1 MKVFVTGATGLIGS
15 HSAHALLAA
24 GHEVCLYVR
33 NAQMARDHFAGLG
46 HAVRNVVV
54 GDIRDKARVLRAM
67 TGCDAVLHAAAI
79 VSLDPRKE
87 REIIE
92 NNLQGTR
99 AVIGTACEIG
109 IRNIVY
115 VSSLEVFD
123 QKGRSVVDE
132 TSPLGSSNIGYSKS
146 KRQCEDYV
154 RDLQRQR
161 RPIQITYPAG
171 VFGPDD
177 PKLSEANRALTTLLA
192 MVPRTTTGMQCVDAR
207 DIGLAHRWL
216 LEHAVASDF
225 QNARYILGGRFYPW
239 AELHAA
245 LEQATGK
252 KVTSYAI
259 PGGFLRFIGAVTDG
273 IKAIV
278 PINTQ
283 VSRDAMAIAT
293 QWTPADSS
301 RFTKTSGIEFRPGDE
316 TFTATIRWMA
326 QAGRIKPKLAGQLAT
341 PSL

>member
-1 MKVFVTGATGLIGS
+1 MKIFVTGATGLIGS

-24 GHEVCLYVR
+24 GHEVVLYVR
-33 NAQMARDHFAGLG
+33 NAQMARDHFAALG
-46 HAVRNVVV
+46 YDLKNIVV

-92 NNLQGTR
+92 NNLHGTR
-99 AVIGTACEIG
+99 AVVGTACEIG
-109 IRNIVY
+109 IPNIVY

-123 QKGRSVVDE
+123 QKGRTSVDE
-132 TSPLGSSNIGYSKS
+132 SSPLGNSRIGYSKS

-161 RPIQITYPAG
+161 KPIQITYPAG

-216 LEHAVASDF
+216 IEHGVTQDF
-225 QNARYILGGRFYPW
+225 QNARYILGGRYYPW
-239 AELHAA
+239 AELHRS
-245 LEQATGK
+245 LEEATGK
-252 KVTSYAI
+252 KVTSYRI
-259 PGGFLRFIGAVTDG
+259 PGGFLRFIGATTDV

-278 PINTQ
+278 PLNTQ

-301 RFTKTSGIEFRPGDE
+301 RFTQKSGIEFRPIHE
-316 TFTATIRWMA
+316 TLTATIAWMA
-326 QAGRIKPKLAGQLAT
+326 QAGHISKKLAGQLANR
-341 PSL
+341 